1 MNSNAENYHAIGKPY
16 GKSLDRMFGS
26 KYFIC
31 TCSSLKGLTQQL
43 KISKCYKDA
52 LFDWIDFR
60 KTLQTHTS
68 FLNPDTSLFGNSL
81 ITFRRKSLF
90 FKSFLKSDITKL
102 KDIWDFQGNCF
113 VEDRLIYTKLVDTRK
128 WIMEWT
134 TLKNMHIRLYKTKC
148 KHM

>member
-1 MNSNAENYHAIGKPY
+1 
-16 GKSLDRMFGS
+16 MFGS

-43 KISKCYKDA
+43 KISKFYEDA

-60 KTLQTHTS
+60 KTLQTHTT
-68 FLNPDTSLFGNSL
+68 FLNPETSQFGNSL

-102 KDIWDFQGNCF
+102 KTFGIFKGIVLSKIN
-113 VEDRLIYTKLVDTRK
+113 
-128 WIMEWT
+128 
-134 TLKNMHIRLYKTKC
+134 
-148 KHM
+148 

>member
-1 MNSNAENYHAIGKPY
+1 MMKIGTQLEKTY
-16 GKSLDRMFGS
+16 FKSLDRMFGS
-26 KYFIC
+26 NYFVC

-43 KISKCYKDA
+43 KISKFYKDA

-60 KTLQTHTS
+60 KTLQTHTT

-81 ITFRRKSLF
+81 ITFRRKNLF

-113 VEDRLIYTKLVDTRK
+113 VEDRLLYTTLVDKRK